1 MFCEGAFLSRGLN
14 GNTVL
19 RWIRQGE
26 LGVSSIKSVET
37 AKEGFEL
44 GPSNQIS
51 AGLRETNVIS
61 FKRRLGAL

>member
-1 MFCEGAFLSRGLN
+1 MPSTETAF
-14 GNTVL
+14 VCFAK
-19 RWIRQGE
+19 GE